1 MPKGIQKLSSGWASW
16 KWLSGIDA
24 KQRMWFLGAVQGRQ
38 GFQAWMTH
46 MAKGLQDPEFLLRF
60 EAESDPWQRSKMVGQ
75 KISQL
80 RETFRRLS
88 DEQRAELA
96 KTGEVEMMTGL
107 QLLGKDKKLIQ
118 ELVELVD
125 PPPAQ

>member
-1 MPKGIQKLSSGWASW
+1 
-16 KWLSGIDA
+16 
-24 KQRMWFLGAVQGRQ
+24 
-38 GFQAWMTH
+38 
-46 MAKGLQDPEFLLRF
+46 
-60 EAESDPWQRSKMVGQ
+60 MVGQ

-80 RETFRRLS
+80 RKSFRELS
-88 DEQRAELA
+88 NEQRAELA

-125 PPPAQ
+125 PPAAT

>member
-1 MPKGIQKLSSGWASW
+1 M
-16 KWLSGIDA
+16 
-24 KQRMWFLGAVQGRQ
+24 V
-38 GFQAWMTH
+38 
-46 MAKGLQDPEFLLRF
+46 KGLQDPEFLLRF

-80 RETFRRLS
+80 REGFRKLS

-118 ELVELVD
+118 ELVEIVD

>member
-1 MPKGIQKLSSGWASW
+1 
-16 KWLSGIDA
+16 
-24 KQRMWFLGAVQGRQ
+24 
-38 GFQAWMTH
+38 
-46 MAKGLQDPEFLLRF
+46 LRF

-80 RETFRRLS
+80 RKSFRELS
-88 DEQRAELA
+88 NEQRAELA

-125 PPPAQ
+125 PPAGHLAAHDNNETQDLHNLPPFFFYTICLHCRRFRINLLP

>member
-1 MPKGIQKLSSGWASW
+1 
-16 KWLSGIDA
+16 
-24 KQRMWFLGAVQGRQ
+24 
-38 GFQAWMTH
+38 

>member
-1 MPKGIQKLSSGWASW
+1 M
-16 KWLSGIDA
+16 
-24 KQRMWFLGAVQGRQ
+24 
-38 GFQAWMTH
+38 
-46 MAKGLQDPEFLLRF
+46 RF

-80 RETFRRLS
+80 RKSFRELS
-88 DEQRAELA
+88 NEQRAELA

-125 PPPAQ
+125 PPAAS

>member
-1 MPKGIQKLSSGWASW
+1 M
-16 KWLSGIDA
+16 
-24 KQRMWFLGAVQGRQ
+24 
-38 GFQAWMTH
+38 
-46 MAKGLQDPEFLLRF
+46 RF

-80 RETFRRLS
+80 RKSFRELS
-88 DEQRAELA
+88 NEQRAELA

-125 PPPAQ
+125 PPAAT

>member
-1 MPKGIQKLSSGWASW
+1 
-16 KWLSGIDA
+16 
-24 KQRMWFLGAVQGRQ
+24 
-38 GFQAWMTH
+38 
-46 MAKGLQDPEFLLRF
+46 
-60 EAESDPWQRSKMVGQ
+60 MVGQ

-80 RETFRRLS
+80 RKSFRELS
-88 DEQRAELA
+88 NEQRAELA

-125 PPPAQ
+125 PPAAS

>member
-1 MPKGIQKLSSGWASW
+1 M
-16 KWLSGIDA
+16 
-24 KQRMWFLGAVQGRQ
+24 
-38 GFQAWMTH
+38 
-46 MAKGLQDPEFLLRF
+46 RF

-80 RETFRRLS
+80 RKSFRELS
-88 DEQRAELA
+88 NEQRAELA
-96 KTGEVEMMTGL
+96 KTGEVEMVTGL

-125 PPPAQ
+125 PPAAT

>member
-1 MPKGIQKLSSGWASW
+1 MLEDPK
-16 KWLSGIDA
+16 
-24 KQRMWFLGAVQGRQ
+24 
-38 GFQAWMTH
+38 
-46 MAKGLQDPEFLLRF
+46 FLLRF

-80 RETFRRLS
+80 RQSFMKLS
-88 DEQRAELA
+88 NEAKAELA
-96 KTGEVEMMTGL
+96 KAGEVEMVTGL
-107 QLLGKDKKLIQ
+107 QLLGKDKKLIT